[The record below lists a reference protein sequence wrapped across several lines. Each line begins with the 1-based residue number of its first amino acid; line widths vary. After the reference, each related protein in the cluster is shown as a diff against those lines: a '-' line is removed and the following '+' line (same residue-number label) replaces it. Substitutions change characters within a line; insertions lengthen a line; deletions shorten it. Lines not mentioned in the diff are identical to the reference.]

1 MSDTAVH
8 IATRMERIHPFYV
21 MDLLA
26 RARELERQ
34 GRSVVHMEIGEPD
47 FITPDPI
54 IRAGRRA
61 LEQGR
66 THYTPALGLPELRR
80 AIAEY
85 YRRRFDVSLDP
96 GRVIVTPG
104 ASGALQ
110 LVMSVLVN
118 PGEKVLMADPGYPCN
133 RHFVE
138 LVNGVPVAVPVGPES
153 GFQLTA
159 ERTLAA
165 WEGGVQAVMVATP
178 SNPTGTL
185 LSAEQLAQL
194 YQAVSSHGARLIV
207 DEIYQGLV
215 YGVQPH
221 TALSLTDEVFIINSF
236 SKYFGMTGW
245 RLGWI
250 VAPEAYVDA
259 IDRLAQNIFLAAP
272 TLSQHAALAAFE
284 PETLDIL
291 EQRRQAFEERRNFL
305 LPTLRELGF
314 EISATPQGAFY
325 LYADCRRF
333 GLNSEDLA
341 ERLLSRSGVAV
352 TPGMDFGRNQ
362 SERYLRFAYTTSLE
376 RLREGVKR
384 IADFLGHGDGER
396 DEAVAQSQ

>member
-1 MSDTAVH
+1 MTGDSVH
-8 IATRMERIHPFYV
+8 IANRMQRIHPFYV

-26 RARELERQ
+26 RARELERG
-34 GRSVVHMEIGEPD
+34 GRSIVHMEIGEPD

-54 IRAGRRA
+54 IRAGQRA
-61 LEQGR
+61 LEQGK
-66 THYTPALGLPELRR
+66 THYTPALGLPELRA
-80 AIAEY
+80 AIAEHY
-85 YRRRFDVSLDP
+85 QERFGVHLEP
-96 GRVIVTPG
+96 RRVIVTPG

-110 LVMSVLVN
+110 LVMSVLID
-118 PGEKVLMADPGYPCN
+118 PGEKVLLADPGYPCN

-165 WEGGVQAVMVATP
+165 WEDGVRAVMVATP

-185 LSAEQLAQL
+185 LDHGQLADL
-194 YQAVSSHGARLIV
+194 YRAVSPRGARLIV

-215 YGVQPH
+215 YDIEPH
-221 TALSLTDEVFIINSF
+221 TALSLSDELFVINSF

-272 TLSQHAALAAFE
+272 TLSQHAALAAFQ
-284 PETLDIL
+284 PETLRIL
-291 EQRRQAFEERRNFL
+291 EQRRQAFKERRDFL
-305 LPTLRELGF
+305 LPALRGLGF

-333 GLNSEDLA
+333 ADDSGDLA
-341 ERLLSRSGVAV
+341 ERLLGRAGVAV
-352 TPGMDFGRNQ
+352 TPGMDFGRNRP
-362 SERYLRFAYTTSLE
+362 ERYLRFAYTTAVD
-376 RLREGVKR
+376 RLREGVQR
-384 IADFLGHGDGER
+384 IGDFLRTEPR
-396 DEAVAQSQ
+396 E

>member
-1 MSDTAVH
+1 MSAEPVH
-8 IATRMERIHPFYV
+8 IASRMQRIRPFYV

-34 GRSVVHMEIGEPD
+34 GRSIVHMEIGEPD
-47 FITPDPI
+47 FVTPEPI
-54 IRAGRRA
+54 VQAGQRA

-66 THYTPALGLPELRR
+66 THYTPALGLPELRQ
-80 AIAEY
+80 AIAGH
-85 YRRRFDVSLDP
+85 YRERFGVSLDP
-96 GRVIVTPG
+96 RRVIVTPG

-118 PGEKVLMADPGYPCN
+118 PGEKVLLADPGYPCN

-138 LVNGVPVAVPVGPES
+138 LVNGVPVPVPVGPES

-159 ERTLAA
+159 AQTLAA
-165 WEGGVQAVMVATP
+165 WEEGVQAVLVATP

-185 LSAEQLAQL
+185 LDPGQLAEL
-194 YQAVSSHGARLIV
+194 WRAVSGRGARLIV

-215 YGVQPH
+215 YGIQAH
-221 TALSLTDEVFIINSF
+221 TALSFSDEVFIINSF

-250 VAPEAYVDA
+250 VAPEAYVEA

-272 TLSQHAALAAFE
+272 TLSQYAALAGFE
-284 PETLDIL
+284 LETLTIL
-291 EQRRQAFEERRNFL
+291 ERRRQAFQERRDFL

-314 EISATPQGAFY
+314 EIPASPQGAFY
-325 LYADCRRF
+325 LYADCSRF
-333 GLNSEDLA
+333 SDDSGDLA
-341 ERLLSRSGVAV
+341 DRLLSRAGVAV

-362 SERYLRFAYTTSLE
+362 PERYLRFAYTTSLDQ
-376 RLREGVKR
+376 LREGVTR
-384 IADFLGHGDGER
+384 IGDFLR
-396 DEAVAQSQ
+396 REAPAR

>member
-1 MSDTAVH
+1 MSAEPVH
-8 IATRMERIHPFYV
+8 IASRMQRIRPFYV

-34 GRSVVHMEIGEPD
+34 GRSIVHMEIGEPD
-47 FITPDPI
+47 FVTPEPI
-54 IRAGRRA
+54 VQAGQRA

-66 THYTPALGLPELRR
+66 THYTPALGLPELRQ
-80 AIAEY
+80 AIAGH
-85 YRRRFDVSLDP
+85 YRERFGVSLDP
-96 GRVIVTPG
+96 RRVIVTPG

-118 PGEKVLMADPGYPCN
+118 PGEKVLLADPGYPCN

-138 LVNGVPVAVPVGPES
+138 LVNGVPVPVPVGPES

-159 ERTLAA
+159 AQTLAA
-165 WEGGVQAVMVATP
+165 WEEGVQAVLVATP

-185 LSAEQLAQL
+185 LDPGQLAEL
-194 YQAVSSHGARLIV
+194 WRAVSGRGARLIV
-207 DEIYQGLV
+207 DEMYQGLV
-215 YGVQPH
+215 YGIQAH
-221 TALSLTDEVFIINSF
+221 TALSFSDEVFIINSF

-250 VAPEAYVDA
+250 VAPEAYVEA

-272 TLSQHAALAAFE
+272 TLSQYAALAGFE
-284 PETLDIL
+284 LETLTIL
-291 EQRRQAFEERRNFL
+291 ERRRQAFQERRDFL

-314 EISATPQGAFY
+314 EIPASPQGAFY
-325 LYADCRRF
+325 LYADCSRF
-333 GLNSEDLA
+333 SDDSGDLA
-341 ERLLSRSGVAV
+341 DRLLSRAGVAV

-362 SERYLRFAYTTSLE
+362 PERYLRFAYTTSLDQ
-376 RLREGVKR
+376 LREGVTR
-384 IADFLGHGDGER
+384 IGDFLRRGAPAR
-396 DEAVAQSQ
+396 

>member
-1 MSDTAVH
+1 MSGEPVH
-8 IATRMERIHPFYV
+8 IASRMQRIRPFYV

-34 GRSVVHMEIGEPD
+34 GRSIVHMEIGEPD
-47 FITPDPI
+47 FVTPEPI
-54 IRAGRRA
+54 VQAGQRA

-66 THYTPALGLPELRR
+66 THYTPALGLPELRQ
-80 AIAEY
+80 AIADH
-85 YRRRFDVSLDP
+85 YREGFGVSLDP
-96 GRVIVTPG
+96 QRVIVTPG

-118 PGEKVLMADPGYPCN
+118 PGEKVLLADPGYPCN

-138 LVNGVPVAVPVGPES
+138 LVNGVPVPVPVGPES

-159 ERTLAA
+159 AQTLAA
-165 WEGGVQAVMVATP
+165 WEAGVQAVLVATP

-185 LSAEQLAQL
+185 LDSGQLAEL
-194 YQAVSSHGARLIV
+194 WRAVSGRGARLIV

-215 YGVQPH
+215 YGIQPH
-221 TALSLTDEVFIINSF
+221 TALSFSDEVFIINSF

-250 VAPEAYVDA
+250 VAPEAYVEA

-272 TLSQHAALAAFE
+272 TLSQYAALAGFE
-284 PETLDIL
+284 PETLRIL
-291 EQRRQAFEERRNFL
+291 ERRRQAFQERRDFL

-314 EISATPQGAFY
+314 EIPASPQGAFY
-325 LYADCRRF
+325 LYADCSRF
-333 GLNSEDLA
+333 SDDSGDLA
-341 ERLLSRSGVAV
+341 DRLLSRAGVAV

-362 SERYLRFAYTTSLE
+362 PERYLRFAYTTSLDQ
-376 RLREGVKR
+376 LREGVTR
-384 IADFLGHGDGER
+384 IGDFLR
-396 DEAVAQSQ
+396 REAQVR